1 MLVGAVLEERLE
13 VDVDS
18 AFAHVLNDPASLSLA
33 DLGHDAA
40 EGLDEDEAHIGF
52 GQCLVLGDGRADHVL
67 EFGEQ
72 LDAGESAADE
82 HEGQGLAT
90 LFVVFHQ
97 CGIGQAGEK
106 VVAQGDGLFDALER
120 DRVLLQARDR
130 QRTRDRAGGED
141 DVVVVELERFI
152 VLRFDGGELLGVV
165 DRGDL
170 RGDDLGTRQVA
181 AQRHHSVT
189 GLDRTG
195 CHLGEERQ
203 VGHVRVGV
211 DHGDGGFTPA
221 EVLQQILG
229 GEQAD
234 RAATDDEDSWTQ
246 F

>member
-1 MLVGAVLEERLE
+1 MLVGAVLEEGLE

-18 AFAHVLNDPASLSLA
+18 AFAHVLDDPTSLSFA

-40 EGLDEDEAHIGF
+40 ECLDEDEAHIGF
-52 GQCLVLGDGRADHVL
+52 GQRLVLGDGRADHVL
-67 EFGEQ
+67 EFGEE
-72 LDAGESAADE
+72 LDACESATDE
-82 HEGQGLAT
+82 DEGQCLAA

-97 CGIGQAGEK
+97 RGIGQAREE
-106 VVAQGDGLFDALER
+106 VVTQGDGLFDALER
-120 DRVLLQARDR
+120 DRVLLQTRDR
-130 QRTRDRAGGED
+130 QRTCDRAGGED
-141 DVVVVELERFI
+141 DVIVVEFESFI
-152 VLRFDGGELLGVV
+152 VLGFDGGELLGVV

-203 VGHVRVGV
+203 IGHVRVGV
-211 DHGDGGFTPA
+211 DHGDGGFAPP
-221 EVLQQILG
+221 EVLQQVLS

-234 RAATDDEDSWTQ
+234 GAATDNEDSWTQ